1 MKYSITSKK
10 KKWLVKNAVAI
21 CECLHEIKQ
30 KTYNI
35 VDHPSKICVTKMPA
49 VILVTPTNN
58 RVFDPRVYYRQELY
72 IAFIRIGVHYIY
84 TFKPALRRHIWDK

>member
-49 VILVTPTNN
+49 VILQ
-58 RVFDPRVYYRQELY
+58 YKKC
-72 IAFIRIGVHYIY
+72 HS
-84 TFKPALRRHIWDK
+84 DKQPSI

>member
-1 MKYSITSKK
+1 MYA
-10 KKWLVKNAVAI
+10 VKPSNAVTS
-21 CECLHEIKQ
+21 IKQ
-30 KTYNI
+30 SPVLKGHKTYNI